1 MLPSGI
7 AIAYSHSFIKDCQC
21 LLPFFQLGLPLP
33 TAIPPSTV
41 GLPLPTAILLSR
53 IAIAYCNLEFQAILP
68 DPNDYLGTG
77 VTTLLMML
85 VSSALYIAEHGYCYR
100 Y

>member
-1 MLPSGI
+1 MKGVFPKVAMLPSGI
-7 AIAYSHSFIKDCQC
+7 AIAYGHSFIKDCQC

-68 DPNDYLGTG
+68 GTPRTSFLFHIG
-77 VTTLLMML
+77 NIT
-85 VSSALYIAEHGYCYR
+85 A
-100 Y
+100 